1 MHITQVLS
9 TKAGCPAEGSF
20 ETESGETGQVFQC
33 IDKMQITQTLC
44 MLRSSN
50 YFSKLPAYK
59 RRIDVKILVF

>member
-33 IDKMQITQTLC
+33 IDKMQIT
-44 MLRSSN
+44 
-50 YFSKLPAYK
+50 
-59 RRIDVKILVF
+59 